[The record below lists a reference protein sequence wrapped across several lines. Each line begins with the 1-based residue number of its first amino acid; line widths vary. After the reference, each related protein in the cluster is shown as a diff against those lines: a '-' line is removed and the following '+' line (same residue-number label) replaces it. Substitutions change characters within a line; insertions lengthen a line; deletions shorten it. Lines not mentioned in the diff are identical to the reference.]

1 MDLITN
7 RFQSKRIETF
17 NDPSDVEQ
25 RIQAAVVMKRVRI
38 EEFFHDFDKLR
49 KGKVKVSQFAS
60 ILSMLNFQLTK
71 EELASLAA
79 RYNAGDAEQL
89 FNYQEFCANINS
101 AFTTQGI
108 QKQPLAVVKP
118 VTVDLTVP
126 ARKRYL
132 QMTPE
137 EQSVIQ
143 SVLEEYAKAIKI
155 KRIHIK
161 QILSDFD
168 ITRNQHVTKHQ
179 FLRVLAQCGLSTSE
193 NVLNLLL
200 KTYCD
205 KGNADEVNYYDF
217 CNDVDSPEMLF
228 GVGRGYNH
236 SFDYYPKNRPR
247 ATGVDIKRDC
257 PEDVEDV
264 LAKLRTFCKE
274 QRIRIGEFFRDF
286 DKLRSGF
293 VTQAQFRIGLNMAKI
308 VLSGNEFKCLT
319 DHFQGKEA
327 SQVRWRDFSDSIE
340 EVFTKKHLEK
350 RLDTPLDDVRT
361 ETHYGIAKASD
372 HDH

>member
-7 RFQSKRIETF
+7 RFQQKRIDTF
-17 NDPSDVEQ
+17 NDPSDIE
-25 RIQAAVVMKRVRI
+25 RRLQAAVVMKRVRI
-38 EEFFHDFDKLR
+38 EEFFQDYDKLR
-49 KGKVKVSQFAS
+49 KGKVKTSQVAP
-60 ILSMLNFQLTK
+60 ILSMLNFSLTK
-71 EELASLAA
+71 EEMDSLAA
-79 RYNAGDAEQL
+79 RYRADDPEPM
-89 FNYQEFCANINS
+89 FNYKEFCANINS
-101 AFTTQGI
+101 AFTTSGI
-108 QKQPLAVVKP
+108 QKEPLAVVKP

-132 QMTPE
+132 EMTPE
-137 EQSVIQ
+137 EQTLIQ
-143 SVLEEYAKAIKI
+143 NVLREYAQAIQV

-168 ITRNQHVTKHQ
+168 ITRNQHVSKHQ
-179 FLRVLAQCGLSTSE
+179 FLRVLAQCGLSTSD

-236 SFDYYPKNRPR
+236 SFEYYPKNRPR
-247 ATGVDIKRDC
+247 ATGIDIKSDRPD
-257 PEDVEDV
+257 DVEDV
-264 LAKLRTFCKE
+264 LAKLRTICKE

-319 DHFQGKEA
+319 DCYQGKE
-327 SQVRWRDFSDSIE
+327 SN
-340 EVFTKKHLEK
+340 
-350 RLDTPLDDVRT
+350 
-361 ETHYGIAKASD
+361 
-372 HDH
+372 